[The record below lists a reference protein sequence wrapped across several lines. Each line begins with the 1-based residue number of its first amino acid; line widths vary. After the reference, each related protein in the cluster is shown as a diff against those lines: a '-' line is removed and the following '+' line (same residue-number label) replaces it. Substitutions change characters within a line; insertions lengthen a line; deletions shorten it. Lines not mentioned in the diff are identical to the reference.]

1 MIAQLDEESM
11 DVVLHGDPAA
21 DRDRSGGSD
30 RDRSGGSSSQD
41 NIRRSRGVIG
51 CWLIMMPRIDHKRE
65 YAAIEARKLAA
76 DVADVGILQTWDFML
91 KRSNGTVC
99 FLHPEQTD
107 IKVAFYEGVPPDSLT
122 ILERSLGANGP
133 HYFQNA
139 IRKGVSK
146 SLRFARQRTPLND
159 AASLHSC

>member
-11 DVVLHGDPAA
+11 HVVLHGAHA
-21 DRDRSGGSD
+21 DDRGRSGGSD
-30 RDRSGGSSSQD
+30 LDRNGGSSSQD

-65 YAAIEARKLAA
+65 YAAIEARKLVA
-76 DVADVGILQTWDFML
+76 DPADVGILQTWDFML

-107 IKVAFYEGVPPDSLT
+107 IKVAFHEGVPPESLT
-122 ILERSLGANGP
+122 IPERPWGENGP

-146 SLRFARQRTPLND
+146 SFRFAHKRTPLND